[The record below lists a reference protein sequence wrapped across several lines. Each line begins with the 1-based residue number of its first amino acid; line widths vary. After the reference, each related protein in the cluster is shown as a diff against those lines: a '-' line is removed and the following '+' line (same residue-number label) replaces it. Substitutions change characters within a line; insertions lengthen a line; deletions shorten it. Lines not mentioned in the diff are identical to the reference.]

1 MYAERKGD
9 IEVIWRGRLAE
20 LAVPDFITRVNFAL
34 ELISWKERSG
44 RTQLPPSQ
52 PDADSLSGEVA
63 PFYT

>member
-1 MYAERKGD
+1 MDAIFHVEFTNFEYVRLLSGMYAERKGD

-44 RTQLPPSQ
+44 RT
-52 PDADSLSGEVA
+52 
-63 PFYT
+63 